1 MRFSTFPVADQA
13 WLVARVGFA
22 ALLGGV
28 VGWERDRAGKSAGI
42 RTHMLVGAAAALAVG
57 LGEVI
62 RLHTGSGDPMRMMHA
77 VVTGIGFIGGGMIW
91 TQKRARHPYGL
102 TSAATVVLVA
112 TIGAASGLGAPIVA
126 PTVTA
131 FALVTLVG
139 VRLVEERLRGRAELA
154 DGTEPNAE
162 PEAHD
167 LAP

>member
-1 MRFSTFPVADQA
+1 MKFSTFPLSDQA

-22 ALLGGV
+22 AVLGGL

-57 LGEVI
+57 LGEII

-91 TQKRARHPYGL
+91 TQKRARGPYGL

-126 PTVTA
+126 AAVTV

-139 VRLVEERLRGRAELA
+139 VRVVEDGLRGRADFG
-154 DGTEPNAE
+154 DGT
-162 PEAHD
+162 D
-167 LAP
+167 LESDP